1 MQSKAEY
8 DLDRKAVKISALSSN
23 ILDKYEYLTGEDLG
37 LNPSTVE
44 QAKFEYSSLGKIF
57 KKGLDKD
64 EDKEEEEGLLKILK
78 NIEKNQKS
86 NNNDKSNLSSAKSES
101 SSARSESSKKTLFT
115 DDVANNLEPK
125 IETQTSFKYLKNNT
139 EVFFDSFPNIF
150 DSDLPEF
157 FNYIASEEKK
167 NIDYKLLSTQIFLP
181 SGKSF
186 NFLYKYNELY
196 NFWFNLLFKNLNL
209 ADVK

>member
-1 MQSKAEY
+1 M
-8 DLDRKAVKISALSSN
+8 
-23 ILDKYEYLTGEDLG
+23 
-37 LNPSTVE
+37 
-44 QAKFEYSSLGKIF
+44 
-57 KKGLDKD
+57 
-64 EDKEEEEGLLKILK
+64 
-78 NIEKNQKS
+78 
-86 NNNDKSNLSSAKSES
+86 
-101 SSARSESSKKTLFT
+101 
-115 DDVANNLEPK
+115 
-125 IETQTSFKYLKNNT
+125 
-139 EVFFDSFPNIF
+139 FFDSFPNIF

-209 ADVK
+209 ADVKSQQIEFLKDLMDGFNVYKKIKKPKNELN